1 MVRVS
6 LPARMEKIV
15 SSCSGRKE
23 VYPQCFFKMA
33 LSFSLTG
40 FRKILLYALKAAAE
54 GDLRKIKGWAA
65 KARAVH
71 GEKYGLRRCE
81 PARKRS
87 GC

>member
-33 LSFSLTG
+33 LRFSLTG
-40 FRKILLYALKAAAE
+40 FRKILLYVFIE
-54 GDLRKIKGWAA
+54 LRINNGTTSRTQIPPSPFSSPPKRGE
-65 KARAVH
+65 RA
-71 GEKYGLRRCE
+71 G
-81 PARKRS
+81 
-87 GC
+87 